1 MSHKLVRYTAREVS
15 QRLTAARVLADME
28 NEICRNAD
36 AGIDRSDFR
45 VTTFDGDILVHRGVL
60 LMLIEE
66 RLKNAGYI
74 TQRIS
79 VEDEADPTVCNI
91 ELRVFVPE

>member
-1 MSHKLVRYTAREVS
+1 MSHKLVRYTAQEVS
-15 QRLTAARVLADME
+15 QRLKASRVLADME

-36 AGIDRSDFR
+36 AGIDKSDFW

-66 RLKNAGYI
+66 RLHNAGFL
-74 TQRIS
+74 TQRLN
-79 VEDEADPTVCNI
+79 VEDVDNPNVHHI

>member
-15 QRLTAARVLADME
+15 QRLTASKVLKSME
-28 NEICRNAD
+28 DEICRNAD
-36 AGIDRSDFR
+36 AGIGTTDFR
-45 VTTFDGDILVHRGVL
+45 VVFFDGDILVHRGVL

-66 RLKNAGYI
+66 RLLNAGFL
-74 TQRIS
+74 TQRLN
-79 VEDEADPTVCNI
+79 VEDVDNPNVHHI

>member
-1 MSHKLVRYTAREVS
+1 MSHKFVRYTAQEVS
-15 QRLTAARVLADME
+15 QRRAASKVLESME
-28 NEICRNAD
+28 DEICRNAD
-36 AGIDRSDFR
+36 AGIGTTDFR
-45 VTTFDGDILVHRGVL
+45 VVFDGDILVHRGVL
-60 LMLIEE
+60 LILIEG

-91 ELRVFVPE
+91 ELRVIVPE